1 MTTQSATSTPK
12 TPLSDEQLDVICKI
26 TAKFTDLRLEA
37 QFVPPV
43 DVGPIVS
50 VYRYLPTGATRVSHL
65 EGMAADFAVTLG
77 VEDVFC
83 KRLPGESSVGIFV
96 PNKQRKTVS
105 FLDTIQNVWK
115 VRDEQKIPLN
125 FGVDYLGKPY
135 VVDLVDLPHLLV
147 CGSTGSGKSTLLDSI
162 VASLT
167 YSVASDKLRLVL
179 SDTKNVEF
187 THFAGLPHLLY
198 PTATTVLSTLER
210 LEWLN
215 DEMESRLKKIG
226 AAGFRNVHE
235 YNVAMTRIH
244 NKLPLIVFII
254 DELADILSSREK
266 HDEDKVLLGKIA
278 EHKLAALV
286 QKSRAAGV
294 YVIAGTQRPS
304 VNIVSGS
311 IKANFPARLTFRL
324 PSETDSRTVLG
335 TGGAEHLLSQGDML
349 YVSPNK
355 PGLSRL
361 HAPYASISDIKAAVE
376 AISRKEGQ

>member
-1 MTTQSATSTPK
+1 MTTPTTPTTK
-12 TPLSDEQLDVICKI
+12 SSLTDEQLDNICKI

-43 DVGPIVS
+43 SVGPIVS
-50 VYRYLPTGATRVSHL
+50 VYRFLPTGATRVSHL
-65 EGMAADFAVTLG
+65 EGMATDFAVTLG

-83 KRLPGESSVGIFV
+83 KRLPGESSVGVFV
-96 PNKQRKTVS
+96 PNKIRTKVEFLKT
-105 FLDTIQNVWK
+105 IGNVWSA
-115 VRDEQKIPLN
+115 RESQKIPLN
-125 FGVDYLGKPY
+125 LGVDHLGVGT

-147 CGSTGSGKSTLLDSI
+147 CGSTGSGKSTFLSSLI
-162 VASLT
+162 ASLT
-167 YSVASDKLRLVL
+167 YCVDASRLRLVL

-187 THFAGLPHLLY
+187 THFAGLPHLLH
-198 PTATTVLSTLER
+198 PTATTVYATIER
-210 LEWLN
+210 IEWLI
-215 DEMESRLKKIG
+215 DEMENRLKTIG

-235 YNVAMTRIH
+235 YNDSS
-244 NKLPLIVFII
+244 NKPFPLIVLII
-254 DELADILSSREK
+254 DELADILSNREK
-266 HDEDKVLLGKIA
+266 HDEDKVILGKIA

-335 TGGAEHLLSQGDML
+335 FGGAEHLLSQGDML

-355 PGLSRL
+355 PGLIRL
-361 HAPYASISDIKAAVE
+361 HAPYASISDIKAAVD
-376 AISRKEGQ
+376 AVIRKEE